1 MEKTDNESKIR
12 ELERKFPVNKET
24 MTKQEL
30 SAYRQGIRCGASQMA
45 EWKDMEIESLRD
57 SLDHEMKHNK
67 SMGEFLEFIHKECK
81 TNRDKVLNEISECC
95 YIDFKGYVEAEESV
109 DKNGWVYHT
118 FTLEGNE
125 YTAQLQHDYSVCQWN
140 GSVEDD
146 FKGYMLFPTYDPK
159 RFYCVYYV
167 E

>member
-12 ELERKFPVNKET
+12 ELERNFPVNKET

-45 EWKDMEIESLRD
+45 EWKDMCIESLRT

-81 TNRDKVLNEISECC
+81 TNSVKVLEEISECF

-109 DKNGWVYHT
+109 DSDGITHHA
-118 FTLEGNE
+118 FTLEGNT
-125 YTAQLQHDYSVCQWN
+125 YDALLQHNYSVCQWN
-140 GSVEDD
+140 GSVEDE
-146 FKGYMLFPTYDPK
+146 FKGYLLFPTRDPK
-159 RFYCVYYV
+159 RFYCVYY
-167 E
+167 ED